1 MKKDTIRF
9 LCILAAVICAFAM
22 PLAALEPPAM
32 NGPVNDLAGVLSAE
46 EKASLTNYLTSTNDQ
61 TGVQV
66 AVLTVKSLEGDSI
79 ENFSINVAKKW
90 KLGQAGKDNGAIL
103 VVALDERAL
112 RIEVGYG
119 LEGTLTDMQS
129 GLIIRNV
136 IVPFFKSGDYG
147 KGITEGANKIVGIA
161 TGNETIQEEA
171 DTSGGVAG
179 QSNTDVAGGIAGLV
193 FFLIFM
199 IVMLIAGR
207 RRRGM
212 NGRSGGLGGLFW
224 GMFLGSLLSG
234 SGRGGSG
241 LNGRSGGGFG
251 GFSGGS
257 GFGGGGGF
265 SGGGGGGFGGGG
277 ASGGW

>member
-1 MKKDTIRF
+1 MKKETARF

-46 EKASLTNYLTSTNDQ
+46 EKASLTEYLTATNDQ

-90 KLGQAGKDNGAIL
+90 KLGQAGKDNGALL
-103 VVALDERAL
+103 VVALDERDI

-119 LEGTLTDMQS
+119 LEGVLTDMQS

-147 KGITEGANKIVGIA
+147 KGITEGADKIVGIA
-161 TGNETIQEEA
+161 TGNETIQEQT

-179 QSNTDVAGGIAGLV
+179 QGKTDVAGGIAGFV
-193 FFLIFM
+193 FFIIFM
-199 IVMLIAGR
+199 IIMMIAGR

-212 NGRSGGLGGLFW
+212 SGRGSGVGGLFW

-234 SGRGGSG
+234 SHRG
-241 LNGRSGGGFG
+241 GRSGGGFG

-265 SGGGGGGFGGGG
+265 SGGGGGFGGGG